1 MRKTLKILFV
11 FIACLLAFPVF
22 GLTLRSGTSVDVLAD
37 EVVDDDLVAFGRQIS
52 IKGKI
57 NGDLIAFAQQVF
69 VSGEVLGSII
79 SCGSVVDIGAKS
91 SRSVWAAGGNVRVSG
106 SVANN
111 ALLCG
116 GTLNADKASLVG
128 KDLIAFGG
136 QLGLAGVIGRQ
147 VRGSVGTLTLDGKAG
162 SVDINA
168 DETNVGS
175 GAEIAGDLVVRGE
188 KAPVIATGARI
199 AGENRF
205 VPAARA
211 KKSRGGGISVFTILM
226 FLASLLVGFILVAGS
241 SRFTRRIMDTLFQR
255 PWSSLGIGFAVLF
268 AGPVAVIILLVIMV
282 GIPLSL
288 FGLFAYLTL
297 LYLSSIFVGLAIGE
311 RIIRLFKK
319 TGDISQYL
327 SLVVGAAVLF
337 LVGLVPWIGFIVKLL
352 TAVFGLGMLASGIT
366 GILKEIRTSGLL

>member
-205 VPAARA
+205 VPAAKA